1 MKANSISLFRRV
13 FQKGLKFTVWLIA
26 FLVVIAFITLQS
38 VDRSPIAEQDFYKE
52 TLQKI
57 QQAEFPETTGE
68 HWAGGWAKSNITPAK
83 PASLVGYAPRGPYEF
98 VEDSSF
104 VKAITL
110 TNSKT
115 RIAWLNYEF
124 LIVHPHLSQ
133 RVLSAIQNAKIPVD
147 QVIFTATHTH
157 AGFGGY
163 MPGLLGKLAFGG
175 LDEKIVEM
183 IVDKSIATLQNSI
196 ATEDTVQVYY
206 LKSDAGSLV
215 ENRFIKGAPIDPFV
229 RQLIL
234 TKSTGQKA
242 SLITYSA
249 HATCMSSKFMGLSG
263 DYPSYLTEE
272 LETQDFELALF
283 AAGTVGSH
291 RPLSPGNTPKL
302 VRQYALMLDSMIQN
316 NVTEISAITENRIA
330 IGNLPIA
337 LREPHFR
344 ISDNVRIRPW
354 LFSYLLGE
362 TNPHF
367 DVTLIGSTLMI
378 ASSGEIS
385 GVFYEKWETLAAE
398 KNLNLIITTFN
409 GGYIG
414 YITPDELYDE
424 HFHEVRETNWF
435 GPGNG
440 EYFDAMI
447 QKIIEKTGSKL
458 PEATFEKNQ

>member
-1 MKANSISLFRRV
+1 MWMAASLLFI
-13 FQKGLKFTVWLIA
+13 GLS
-26 FLVVIAFITLQS
+26 TLTW
-38 VDRSPIAEQDFYKE
+38 VDRSPIKQQDFYKK

-57 QQAEFPETTGE
+57 QHTEFPETTGE
-68 HWAGGWAKSNITPAK
+68 HWAGGWAKSNITPEK
-83 PASLVGYAPRGPYEF
+83 PASLVGYGPRGPYES

-124 LIVHPHLSQ
+124 LIVHPYLWQ
-133 RVLSAIQNAKIPVD
+133 RVLAAIQNAKIPID

-196 ATEDTVQVYY
+196 TSEDTVQVYY

-229 RQLIL
+229 RQLVL
-234 TKSTGQKA
+234 AKSTGKKA
-242 SLITYSA
+242 TLVTYSA

-272 LETQDFELALF
+272 LETKDFELALF

-291 RPLSPGNTPKL
+291 RPLSLGNTPKL
-302 VRQYALMLDSMIQN
+302 VRQYALTLDSMIQN
-316 NVTEISAITENRIA
+316 NVTEISEITENKIRV
-330 IGNLPIA
+330 GNLPIA

-378 ASSGEIS
+378 SSSGEIS
-385 GVFYEKWETLAAE
+385 GVFYEKWEALAAE

-458 PEATFEKNQ
+458 PQQ